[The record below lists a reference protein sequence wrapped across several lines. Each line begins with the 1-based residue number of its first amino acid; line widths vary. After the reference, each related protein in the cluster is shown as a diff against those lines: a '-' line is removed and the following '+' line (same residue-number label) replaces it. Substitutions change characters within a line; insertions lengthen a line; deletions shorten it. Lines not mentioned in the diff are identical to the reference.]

1 MKTYIVLVTAVILI
15 AATAV
20 STNSMSIYAQGGANM
35 TGGGANMTG
44 EDVGKL
50 APGGSA
56 TGLVKQGEKF
66 FIVLCPPVFQDIK
79 QCQILV
85 AQPTTAIVKSQ

>member
-1 MKTYIVLVTAVILI
+1 MKTHIVLVTAVILI

-20 STNSMSIYAQGGANM
+20 STNSMSVYAQGGANM

>member
-1 MKTYIVLVTAVILI
+1 
-15 AATAV
+15 
-20 STNSMSIYAQGGANM
+20 MSVYAQGGANM
-35 TGGGANMTG
+35 TGG
-44 EDVGKL
+44 DVSKL

-56 TGLVKQGEKF
+56 TGIVKQGEKF
-66 FIVLCPPVFQDIK
+66 FIVLCPPDFQDIK

>member
-20 STNSMSIYAQGGANM
+20 STNSMSVYAQGGANM

-79 QCQILV
+79 LCQILV

>member
-1 MKTYIVLVTAVILI
+1 MKTYIVLIIAVLLI

-20 STNSMSIYAQGGANM
+20 SANSMSVYAQGGANM

-44 EDVGKL
+44 DDVSKL

-66 FIVLCPPVFQDIK
+66 FIVLCPPVFQDIR

>member
-20 STNSMSIYAQGGANM
+20 STNSMSVYAQGGANM